1 LRNVKI
7 RGDRSPGKARVLTS
21 NCNPSSRAV
30 VKFTNLLVLN
40 CNQIPNGFL
49 SLSDWQ
55 CRQGLA
61 RFTGWR
67 AALGLGMLATKPLE
81 TRHDEDTQEM
91 DVVRKQGLFRGAVL
105 TMRNFLFWELS
116 LSQVT
121 VSDNINERLQ
131 NHIHFP
137 STTRR
142 TRQSRSSK
150 SCWFAV
156 LTATLGS

>member
-1 LRNVKI
+1 
-7 RGDRSPGKARVLTS
+7 
-21 NCNPSSRAV
+21 
-30 VKFTNLLVLN
+30 
-40 CNQIPNGFL
+40 
-49 SLSDWQ
+49 
-55 CRQGLA
+55 
-61 RFTGWR
+61 
-67 AALGLGMLATKPLE
+67 MLATKPLE